1 MLFVLDLFVCLFG
14 TQTEVSLIQIVLLLY
29 LPIAGYK
36 RIRTKQK
43 RKKQRFGEE
52 SWKRLEVEE
61 VSLSYPNETGEVSG
75 TTFVHTTFVCL
86 LLKWCTQMSSRDS
99 RLCISMPATA
109 HYYHAAVP
117 MIVSMTRP
125 LIGSCAAMETI
136 RNIPNHPT
144 TTTHRPVAAAAVR
157 AANHLRTI
165 PTCTYRACWTI
176 PIWCSVGIGPS

>member
-75 TTFVHTTFVCL
+75 TTFVLLVLLFVVC
-86 LLKWCTQMSSRDS
+86 C
-99 RLCISMPATA
+99 
-109 HYYHAAVP
+109 
-117 MIVSMTRP
+117 
-125 LIGSCAAMETI
+125 
-136 RNIPNHPT
+136 
-144 TTTHRPVAAAAVR
+144 
-157 AANHLRTI
+157 
-165 PTCTYRACWTI
+165 
-176 PIWCSVGIGPS
+176 